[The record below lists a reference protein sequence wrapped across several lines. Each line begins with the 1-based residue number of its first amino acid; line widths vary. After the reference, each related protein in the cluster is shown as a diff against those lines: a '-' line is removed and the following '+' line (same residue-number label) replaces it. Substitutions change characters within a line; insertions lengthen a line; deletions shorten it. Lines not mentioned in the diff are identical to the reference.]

1 MVSVYEQL
9 KQPRGR
15 ATLREIKQAPVDFAA
30 LTDGERA
37 AMLAQIEGDPT
48 IVRDAFYQAT
58 MKLLK
63 FLHDA
68 NPDVRTLYV
77 LEHRDMQELW
87 RLEDLIDKAL
97 NP

>member
-30 LTDGERA
+30 LTD
-37 AMLAQIEGDPT
+37 
-48 IVRDAFYQAT
+48 
-58 MKLLK
+58 
-63 FLHDA
+63 
-68 NPDVRTLYV
+68 
-77 LEHRDMQELW
+77 
-87 RLEDLIDKAL
+87 KAL